1 MKSINKSNNKFLVT
15 ARNEAVQEANYGLL
29 HGVRNDSSAKIA
41 KLLLT
46 SCLAMSV
53 AQAELI
59 RVDSK
64 DVVVDTTR
72 NLMWQDNSEVKSNEK
87 KWEDGLILK
96 TYPAKEYCQNLN
108 FAGYDDWY
116 LPNKEELLSIVDKAN
131 EPTIVKVFQ
140 NIVFKGYWSSTA
152 FAGNTDK
159 VWFVHFFNAFDN
171 ANRKTYSYYVR
182 CVRAEHSFNYSTLQ
196 DNSIQKLKKDSTAP
210 IISITSPSTSRAL
223 KKSNESRV
231 QIIGNATDAS
241 GIAEVTING
250 TMATIDASGNFS
262 GEAFLKVGE
271 NNILVTALDI
281 YGNKTDKAIKV
292 VREGGVVDKA
302 QIAHTELENEVAN
315 LSIGKKYAIII
326 GINSYKN
333 GIDELKTP
341 VNDAKE
347 VAKVLQNS
355 YGFETILLTDSSA
368 TKDSILETIENI
380 AKKTKANDQM
390 IIYYGG
396 HGYFEKQTNTSYWL
410 PSDAKSNSYVKG
422 IKSKD
427 ITDLLK
433 MSPSKQVLVVADSCY
448 SGTMERNTNISWNS
462 MNETR
467 ANFLKKQL
475 REPSRILLSSGGN
488 EPVSDGNEKHS
499 VFAGFFLKKL
509 QNFDKNV
516 FTAEELYGS
525 YKESVSGNSDQT
537 PEYKT
542 IGASGHESGDFVFV
556 KKQ

>member
-1 MKSINKSNNKFLVT
+1 MKKILLSL
-15 ARNEAVQEANYGLL
+15 AVIGSL
-29 HGVRNDSSAKIA
+29 
-41 KLLLT
+41 
-46 SCLAMSV
+46 
-53 AQAELI
+53 AQAEFI
-59 RVDSK
+59 RDDNK
-64 DVVVDTTR
+64 EVVIDTTR
-72 NLMWQDNSEVKSNEK
+72 NLMWQDNGETKNVKK
-87 KWEDGLILK
+87 LWEEFGVPRLEQ
-96 TYPAKEYCQNLN
+96 YPAKSYCEKLD
-108 FAGYDDWY
+108 FAGFNDWY
-116 LPNKEELLSIVDKAN
+116 LPSKDELLSIVDKRY
-131 EPTIVKVFQ
+131 EPAAVKEFK
-140 NIVFKGYWSSTA
+140 NITSSLYWTSNLYGNDTNRAWNVSFYNGYESWNPKGYN
-152 FAGNTDK
+152 FL
-159 VWFVHFFNAFDN
+159 
-171 ANRKTYSYYVR
+171 VR
-182 CVRAEHSFNYSTLQ
+182 CVRDNKNFNFSTFQ
-196 DNSIQKLKKDSTAP
+196 SSTTNKVKKDMTAP
-210 IISITSPSTSRAL
+210 TISITSPSTSRAL

-231 QIIGNATDAS
+231 RILGNATDSS

-250 TMATIDASGNFS
+250 TMSTIDANGNFS

-271 NNILVTALDI
+271 NALLVSATDTFGNTASKSI
-281 YGNKTDKAIKV
+281 TII
-292 VREGGVVDKA
+292 REGGVVDKA
-302 QIAHTELENEVAN
+302 QIAHTELNNEVAN
-315 LSIGKKYAIII
+315 LSIGKKYAVII
-326 GINSYKN
+326 GINNYKN
-333 GIDELKTP
+333 GIDSLKTP

-368 TKDSILETIENI
+368 TKDNILETIENI

-396 HGYFEKQTNTSYWL
+396 HGYFEKRTNTSYWL

-448 SGTMERNTNISWNS
+448 SGTMERNTNISWSS

-488 EPVSDGNEKHS
+488 EPVSDGNGKHS

-525 YKESVSGNSDQT
+525 YKEAVSGNSDQT

-556 KKQ
+556 KK